1 MKKFLEYILAFLGF
15 AGCNIIG
22 DQAEAYGTPHAE
34 FEVKGVVT
42 DGENP
47 IENVQ
52 VKLISGHHGY
62 EWEVAKADTTDKE
75 GQFLLHFGYDIF
87 DTLHLKVTTTDLNNT
102 YQNDTSEIDFLWKEL
117 KGSKKKKNDD
127 WYEGKATKTVNFTL
141 TEKGNK

>member
-47 IENVQ
+47 IENVR
-52 VKLISGHHGY
+52 VKLISTFHEH
-62 EWEVAKADTTDKE
+62 EWDIGKADTTNKQ
-75 GQFLLHFGYDIF
+75 GQFSLQFGDEIF
-87 DTLHLKVTTTDLNNT
+87 DTLRLKVIATDLNNT
-102 YQNDTSEIDFLWKEL
+102 YQNDTSDVEFLWKEL
-117 KGSKKKKNDD
+117 KASKKKNLLKI
-127 WYEGKATKTVNFTL
+127 YFL
-141 TEKGNK
+141 